1 MPSPGRVDGAV
12 LGASTS
18 REAHSLDWI
27 SGPDVVAFV
36 DRGMESL
43 PISVH
48 LVRCVRLDIL
58 RVLRHTLFGP
68 FGGDASVSERRFQ
81 RD

>member
-1 MPSPGRVDGAV
+1 MPSPGRLDGAV

-27 SGPDVVAFV
+27 SGRRVGAFV

-43 PISVH
+43 PIFVH
-48 LVRCVRLDIL
+48 LVHCVRLDIL
-58 RVLRHTLFGP
+58 RVLRHTLFGL
-68 FGGDASVSERRFQ
+68 FGGNA
-81 RD
+81 